1 MTMKNVCAI
10 SLMTILFLVGCKE
23 KDESITAEQKNTEK
37 CNCLYQNIR
46 IDTIQWG
53 KANLESILGEWI
65 FEAAIDTADCEAYT
79 AENIPEMTLK
89 FLKNNHVS
97 GNMIEGIY
105 YQPND
110 EQNPTP
116 IDEDSYNQYTFVD
129 GEIVFSKTILSNAF
143 NPAVYSKISLS
154 DTCKVFVTKDK
165 LFLFSNEILAF
176 SKNPHTVVSKPIS
189 LLGTWREIIGGQEV
203 AKLTVS
209 DNDTIYYQS
218 GNTTS
223 KYTYNQIT
231 EDTIQI
237 ERLSEKEDALFTRKT
252 NCPIV
257 VHSNDCISIKR
268 FHISDASVFPP
279 MFKEILLFRDKK

>member
-1 MTMKNVCAI
+1 MTV
-10 SLMTILFLVGCKE
+10 LFLTSCGEKE
-23 KDESITAEQKNTEK
+23 PIVPTQKEE
-37 CNCLYQNIR
+37 CSCSYQNIC

-65 FEAAIDTADCEAYT
+65 FEAVIDTADCEAFT
-79 AENIPEMTLK
+79 AENMPEMTLE
-89 FLKNNHVS
+89 FLENNYVS
-97 GNMIEGIY
+97 GNLIEGIY

-110 EQNPTP
+110 EQNPAP

-129 GEIVFSKTILSNAF
+129 GGIVFSKTILSNVF
-143 NPAVYSKISLS
+143 DPIVYSKISLS

-165 LFLFSNEILAF
+165 LFLFSSKILVF
-176 SKNPHTVVSKPIS
+176 SKKTNTIVSKPVS
-189 LLGTWREIIGGQEV
+189 LLGTWREIIGGKEV
-203 AKLTVS
+203 SKLTFS

-237 ERLSEKEDALFTRKT
+237 ERLNEKEDALYTRNT

-268 FHISDASVFPP
+268 FHISDASVYPP
-279 MFKEILLFRDKK
+279 MFKEILLFRVK